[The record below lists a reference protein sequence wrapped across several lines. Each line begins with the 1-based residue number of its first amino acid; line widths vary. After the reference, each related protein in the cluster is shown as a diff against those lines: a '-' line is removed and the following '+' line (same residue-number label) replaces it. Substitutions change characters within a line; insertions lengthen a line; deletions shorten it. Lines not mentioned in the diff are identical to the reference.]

1 MVNKKKTKIKFRT
14 KTLEQPR
21 DAIRLTD
28 SQEFINNNPEAAQT
42 TQDLNHWLK
51 GSVYTIN
58 FNQIGYPVGIVMN
71 DNEEVPD
78 KYLNDVLSEH
88 SKLYDAW
95 HQAKDD
101 ADKTLFN
108 TSYVSSSDGD
118 NHNDFQR
125 KQFYQ
130 QQKSNDY
137 YQSGK
142 QNLNTILNVTRP
154 GYITERIFTATD
166 QPVKNRQSAG
176 LATDFAFMII
186 GNKVV
191 KVPKGLANFAKLKR
205 NIFSVTKQNTPTFN
219 GKYLSKS
226 WSENGYPYLYNPET
240 KQWETANLTDLIR
253 QGRQETVDWINSS
266 AYRQTA
272 EQNVIEAEQMGLHY
286 TPTYNKPE
294 FNQKYKVVTYYDPKS
309 SIGGTSNIDGD
320 IEINIGSY
328 MNPQYTSAHEY
339 GHSFR
344 HGTVSKSLMEENTE
358 LGMKEWQFLKTKS
371 SKIFK
376 SDSEYGGK
384 FDLSENPTEA
394 AMNTRDIGKD
404 LGLKIGQEYPG
415 YEQAL
420 QIIKSYPKNGPKSGL
435 INYLKLDEE
444 SMPYVWKALTGTL
457 FSTLPIQI
465 LKQNE

>member
-14 KTLEQPR
+14 KILEQPR
-21 DAIRLTD
+21 DGIRLTD
-28 SQEFINNNPEAAQT
+28 SQEFIINNPEAAQT

-51 GSVYTIN
+51 GSVYTIKY
-58 FNQIGYPVGIVMN
+58 NQIGYPVGVIMN
-71 DNEEVPD
+71 DNEEIPD
-78 KYLNDVLSEH
+78 KYLNDVLAEH
-88 SKLYDAW
+88 SLLYDTW

-101 ADKTLFN
+101 ADKALFN

-118 NHNDFQR
+118 NHNDFER
-125 KQFYQ
+125 EQFYQ

-142 QNLNTILNVTRP
+142 QNLNTVLNVARP

-191 KVPKGLANFAKLKR
+191 KVPKRLANFAKLKR
-205 NIFSVTKQNTPTFN
+205 NIFSVTEQNTPTFN

-240 KQWETANLTDLIR
+240 KQWEMGNLSDLVR

-266 AYRQTA
+266 AYRQAA
-272 EQNVIEAEQMGLHY
+272 EQNVIEAEQIGLHY

-294 FNQKYKVVTYYDPKS
+294 FNQKYKVAIYYDPKS
-309 SIGGTSNIDGD
+309 DTGGIADGNGD
-320 IEINIGSY
+320 IMYNLGSN
-328 MNPQYTSAHEY
+328 MSPQYVSAHEY
-339 GHSFR
+339 GHSFK
-344 HGTVSKSLMEENTE
+344 HGNVSASLMASDPK
-358 LGMKEWQFLKTKS
+358 LGMKEHQFLKTKS

-376 SDSEYGGK
+376 PNSYYGDW
-384 FDLSENPTEA
+384 DLSVTPAEA
-394 AMNTRDIGKD
+394 VMNTRDIGKD

-415 YEQAL
+415 YEKAL
-420 QIIKSYPKNGPKSGL
+420 QIIKSYPKNGPKYGL

-457 FSTLPIQI
+457 FSILPIQI

>member
-1 MVNKKKTKIKFRT
+1 MVNRKKTKIKFRT

-51 GSVYTIN
+51 GSVYTIK
-58 FNQIGYPVGIVMN
+58 FNQIGYPVGVVMN

-78 KYLNDVLSEH
+78 KYLDDVLSEH
-88 SKLYDAW
+88 SKLYDMW

-101 ADKTLFN
+101 ADKALFN

-125 KQFYQ
+125 EQFYQ

-142 QNLNTILNVTRP
+142 QNFNTVLNVTRP
-154 GYITERIFTATD
+154 GYVAERIFTATD
-166 QPVKNRQSAG
+166 QPVKNRQIAG
-176 LATDFAFMII
+176 LTTDLTFMIL
-186 GNKVV
+186 GNKVI
-191 KVPKGLANFAKLKR
+191 KVPKRLIYSINPKR
-205 NIFSVTKQNTPTFN
+205 NMFSVTKLDTPTFN

-226 WSENGYPYLYNPET
+226 WSENGYPYLFNPET
-240 KQWETANLTDLIR
+240 KQWETGNLSDLIR

-266 AYRQTA
+266 AYRQAA

-286 TPTYNKPE
+286 TPTYEKPE
-294 FNQKYKVVTYYDPKS
+294 FNQKYKVTTYYDPKS
-309 SIGGTSNIDGD
+309 DIGGSADGNGD
-320 IEINIGSY
+320 ITYNLGSN
-328 MNPQYTSAHEY
+328 MSPQYVSAHEH
-339 GHSFR
+339 GHSFK
-344 HGTVSKSLMEENTE
+344 HGNVSESLMASDPK
-358 LGMKEWQFLKTKS
+358 LGMKEHRFLKTKS

-376 SDSEYGGK
+376 PNSYYGD
-384 FDLSENPTEA
+384 FDLSVTPVEA
-394 AMNTRDIGKD
+394 VMNTRDIGKD

-420 QIIKSYPKNGPKSGL
+420 QIIKSYPKNSPKSGL